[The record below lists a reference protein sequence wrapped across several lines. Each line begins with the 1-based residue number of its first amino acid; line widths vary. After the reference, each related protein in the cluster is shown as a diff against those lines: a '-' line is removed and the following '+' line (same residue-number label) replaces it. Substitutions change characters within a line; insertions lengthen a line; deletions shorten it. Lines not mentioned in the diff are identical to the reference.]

1 MLAMKAFTHPC
12 LQANTTL
19 ETELIDGCWFLM
31 NPLFSRGTV
40 AAEEEAWLAC
50 SQVHKNYISYRSLKK
65 SHLLAAKCLQRFD
78 KTSRN
83 TIIFIALNCDII
95 LPGVY

>member
-65 SHLLAAKCLQRFD
+65 KVTYWLQSAYSGLI
-78 KTSRN
+78 KPLG
-83 TIIFIALNCDII
+83 I
-95 LPGVY
+95 P